1 MVSSVLCTK
10 SSLVPSSLLQ
20 TTTGAFMFLGPAVER
35 TPSAV
40 EPVKP
45 QEEDQP
51 IPAQRFS
58 SDCNIAQVNPTLLR
72 GEVGVSISG
81 NLIE

>member
-10 SSLVPSSLLQ
+10 SSLVESSPLQ
-20 TTTGAFMFLGPAVER
+20 TTTGMLIFLGPAVQR

-40 EPVKP
+40 EPLKP

-58 SDCNIAQVNPTLLR
+58 SDCSITQMNHTLPR
-72 GEVGVSISG
+72 EKVGSLFLG
-81 NLIE
+81 DLIK